1 MLVRFSVLCL
11 VFLGLLFKLYNLFG
25 VKLCKRNC
33 ELQPS
38 VPLGSPC
45 LVGVSGLGEACVVRM
60 SSQSLC
66 STEFP
71 WGVGRLES
79 LCCEDEQ
86 SKSVLHRISLGR
98 QALGKLVL

>member
-33 ELQPS
+33 ELQLS

-45 LVGVSGLGEACVVRM
+45 LVGCLVWEK
-60 SSQSLC
+60 
-66 STEFP
+66 F
-71 WGVGRLES
+71 
-79 LCCEDEQ
+79 
-86 SKSVLHRISLGR
+86 VL
-98 QALGKLVL
+98 